1 MVLSR
6 LIVLLQDH
14 PWRSF
19 GMVNLVLVVLEKFVE
34 QDFVCPCGCEFAI
47 AFFLLYLM
55 IPLILAIAFG
65 VYLWKSNLWSD
76 SGTPQHQNCSKCC
89 YTCCAKFLTCT
100 VPLVVWLVLFF
111 GDGRYLACVNILC
124 ECDSITTSR
133 EKFTIY
139 VSKITALGVIAF
151 ILIVALIDRCCGR
164 CCARCS
170 VGCCCG
176 CCDEF
181 FEECIVSRTE
191 ASSVYR
197 VRCVVK
203 RTVQRAST
211 YDFSGD
217 SVRVTER
224 EDVALCSVS
233 DGTAVYLI
241 TLKGDQISKLQEGK
255 TYIIENAT
263 VKDDHP
269 VPEMILGNETEVF
282 QMDPLQL
289 NEKLICKVKE
299 SISPS
304 SERAAL
310 NDPGLYVK
318 KGYITLIGKVVSL
331 NTVRRTEGDIPVRDI
346 EIKEAGVR
354 VTVLLQKEAAT
365 KPLMIG
371 QEIKITHVKVGES
384 NTQEKKLNSSDY
396 TVISTPAEPNPNPA
410 PNPAAED
417 DEHTGSMENAMML
430 GDIHNNS

>member
-19 GMVNLVLVVLEKFVE
+19 GMINLVLVVLEKFVE
-34 QDFVCPCGCEFAI
+34 QDFVCPCGCKFAT
-47 AFFLLYLM
+47 AFFLFYLM

-65 VYLWKSNLWSD
+65 VYLWKSNIWSD
-76 SGTPQHQNCSKCC
+76 SGTPQHQNCSKCG

-111 GDGRYLACVNILC
+111 GDGKYLACVKILC
-124 ECDSITTSR
+124 ECDSTTTSR

-151 ILIVALIDRCCGR
+151 ILIVAVIDRCCGR
-164 CCARCS
+164 CCARCW
-170 VGCCCG
+170 VGSCCG

-181 FEECIVSRTE
+181 FEECIASRTE
-191 ASSVYR
+191 TSSVYR
-197 VRCVVK
+197 VRCAVK

-211 YDFSGD
+211 YHFSGN

-233 DGTAVYLI
+233 DGTTVYRI

-263 VKDDHP
+263 VKEDHP
-269 VPEMILGNETEVF
+269 VSEMILGNETEVLR
-282 QMDPLQL
+282 MDPLQL
-289 NEKLICKVKE
+289 DEKLICKVKE

-310 NDPGLYVK
+310 NDPGLYLK
-318 KGYITLIGKVVSL
+318 KGYITLTGKVVSPSAPRL
-331 NTVRRTEGDIPVRDI
+331 IQGIPVRDI
-346 EIKEAGVR
+346 VIEEAGVR

-365 KPLMIG
+365 EPLMAG
-371 QEIKITHVKVGES
+371 QEIKITHVKVG

-396 TVISTPAEPNPNPA
+396 TVISRSAQTPAEPNPNPA
-410 PNPAAED
+410 PNPDAQD
-417 DEHTGSMENAMML
+417 DEHAV
-430 GDIHNNS
+430 